1 MKEQVMSQITTAD
14 KKTKPG
20 CEVGFKTDPKL
31 DLEIREKLIQ
41 ARIGLLILHP
51 FYGNLA
57 LRLKLV
63 NADSWCP
70 TAATDGKNFF
80 YNTKFVD
87 KLPDGQVLFL
97 FGHELLHCVYDH
109 MGRYDGRNPML
120 ANVAAD
126 YCVNGDL
133 VQNKVGTPITVVPI
147 LHDHKYYNWSF
158 ERVYDD
164 LEENVEKQY
173 VDLDDLVDKMLDEH
187 LESDNGQGDSDGEQ
201 EMDENGNPVS
211 KSKPKISEADR
222 QKMKDEMKEAVLN
235 AAQAA
240 GGAGNV
246 PQGIKRLIEQW
257 TQPKLN
263 WREIIQ
269 QQCQSTIKSDFTF
282 SRPNRKSWHID
293 PILPGMD
300 NDEKLEVA
308 LCVDMSGSISST
320 MIRDFFSEIKGISE
334 MYNDFSIKIW
344 TFDTEV
350 YGYKEFDPT
359 NIDEL
364 MDYYPQGGGGTD
376 FMCNW
381 KFMEENDIQPKKLIM
396 FTDGY
401 PWGSWGDELYCD
413 TIFLIHGDKSI
424 TAPFGMT
431 LHYEEAA

>member
-1 MKEQVMSQITTAD
+1 MTATTTAD
-14 KKTKPG
+14 KKVKPG

-63 NADSWCP
+63 NADAWCP

-87 KLPDGQVLFL
+87 KLPDGQILFL

-109 MGRYDGRNPML
+109 MGRYDGRNPQL
-120 ANVAAD
+120 GNVAAD

-147 LHDHKYYNWSF
+147 LHDTKYYNWSF

-173 VDLDDLVDKMLDEH
+173 VDIDELLDKMLDEH
-187 LESDNGQGDSDGEQ
+187 LDGDGGQGDSDGGE
-201 EMDENGNPVS
+201 ETDENGNPIS
-211 KSKPKISEADR
+211 KKKPKISEADR

-246 PQGIKRLIEQW
+246 PNGVKRLIEQW
-257 TQPKLN
+257 TQPKMN

-282 SRPNRKSWHID
+282 TKPNRKSWHID
-293 PILPGMD
+293 PILPGMN
-300 NDEKLEVA
+300 NDELLDIA

-320 MIRDFFSEIKGISE
+320 MIRDFFGEIKGISE
-334 MYNDFSIKIW
+334 MYNDFRIKIW

-381 KFMEENDIQPKKLIM
+381 RFMEDNDIQPKKLIM

-401 PWGSWGDELYCD
+401 PWGEWGDELYCD

-424 TAPFGMT
+424 KSPFGLT
-431 LHYEEAA
+431 VHYEYEEAA

>member
-1 MKEQVMSQITTAD
+1 MTATTTAD
-14 KKTKPG
+14 KKVKPG

-63 NADSWCP
+63 NADAWCP
-70 TAATDGKNFF
+70 TAATDGKNFY

-109 MGRYDGRNPML
+109 MGRYDGRNPQL
-120 ANVAAD
+120 GNVAAD

-147 LHDHKYYNWSF
+147 LHDTKYYNWSF

-173 VDLDDLVDKMLDEH
+173 VDIDELLDKMLDEH
-187 LESDNGQGDSDGEQ
+187 LDGDGGQGDSDGGE
-201 EMDENGNPVS
+201 ETDENGNPIS
-211 KSKPKISEADR
+211 KKKPKISEADR

-246 PQGIKRLIEQW
+246 PNGVKRLIEQW
-257 TQPKLN
+257 TQPKMN

-282 SRPNRKSWHID
+282 TKPNRKSWHID
-293 PILPGMD
+293 PILPGMN
-300 NDEKLEVA
+300 NDELLDIA

-320 MIRDFFSEIKGISE
+320 MIRDFFGEIKGISE
-334 MYNDFSIKIW
+334 MYNDFRIKIW

-381 KFMEENDIQPKKLIM
+381 RFMEDNDIQPKKLIM

-401 PWGSWGDELYCD
+401 PWGEWGDELYCD

-424 TAPFGMT
+424 KSPFGLT
-431 LHYEEAA
+431 VHYEYEEAA

>member
-1 MKEQVMSQITTAD
+1 MTTTTAD
-14 KKTKPG
+14 KKVKPG

-31 DLEIREKLIQ
+31 DLQIREKLIQ

-63 NADSWCP
+63 NADAWCP
-70 TAATDGKNFF
+70 TAATDGKNFY

-109 MGRYDGRNPML
+109 MGRYDGRNPQL
-120 ANVAAD
+120 GNVAAD

-147 LHDHKYYNWSF
+147 LHETKYYNWSF

-173 VDLDDLVDKMLDEH
+173 VDIDELIDKMLDEH
-187 LESDNGQGDSDGEQ
+187 LDGDGGQGDSDGGE
-201 EMDENGNPVS
+201 ETDENGNPIS
-211 KSKPKISEADR
+211 KKKPKISEADR

-246 PQGIKRLIEQW
+246 PNGVKRLIEQW
-257 TQPKLN
+257 TQPKMN

-282 SRPNRKSWHID
+282 TKPNRKSWHID

-300 NDEKLEVA
+300 NDELLDIA

-320 MIRDFFSEIKGISE
+320 MIRDFFGEIKGISE
-334 MYNDFSIKIW
+334 MYNDFRIKIW

-381 KFMEENDIQPKKLIM
+381 RFMEDNDIQPKKLIM

-401 PWGSWGDELYCD
+401 PWGEWGDELYCD
-413 TIFLIHGDKSI
+413 TIFLIHGDKNIKS
-424 TAPFGMT
+424 PFGLT
-431 LHYEEAA
+431 VHYEYEEAA

>member
-1 MKEQVMSQITTAD
+1 
-14 KKTKPG
+14 
-20 CEVGFKTDPKL
+20 
-31 DLEIREKLIQ
+31 
-41 ARIGLLILHP
+41 
-51 FYGNLA
+51 
-57 LRLKLV
+57 
-63 NADSWCP
+63 
-70 TAATDGKNFF
+70 
-80 YNTKFVD
+80 
-87 KLPDGQVLFL
+87 
-97 FGHELLHCVYDH
+97 
-109 MGRYDGRNPML
+109 MGRYDGRNPQL

-147 LHDHKYYNWSF
+147 LHETKYYNWSF

-164 LEENVEKQY
+164 IEENVEKQY
-173 VDLDDLVDKMLDEH
+173 VDIDQLLDKMLDEH
-187 LESDNGQGDSDGEQ
+187 LDGDNGQGDGDGGE
-201 EMDENGNPVS
+201 ETDENGNPVS
-211 KSKPKISEADR
+211 KKKPKISEADR
-222 QKMKDEMKEAVLN
+222 RKLKDEMKEAVLN

-246 PQGIKRLIEQW
+246 PNGVKRLIEQW
-257 TQPKLN
+257 TAPKMN

-269 QQCQSTIKSDFTF
+269 QQCQSTLKSDFTF
-282 SRPNRKSWHID
+282 TRPNRKSWHID

-300 NDEKLEVA
+300 NDELLDIA

-334 MYNDFSIKIW
+334 MYNDFRIKIW

-381 KFMEENDIQPKKLIM
+381 RFMEDNDIQPKKLIM

-401 PWGSWGDELYCD
+401 PWGEWGDELYCD

-424 TAPFGMT
+424 KSPFGLT
-431 LHYEEAA
+431 VHYEYEEAA